1 MEDIFIVS
9 LRQQITQR
17 FMNEIAFSGFLSG
30 FATAYFA
37 LHAYQLFRR
46 KNSSRLQ
53 MVVAVI
59 FVQWA
64 LFNLK
69 DFILTMQDYNDKTT
83 QDFIT
88 LIDGT
93 SLIGYTCLIYELIRP
108 CWATWRKV
116 FMILLAYVPF
126 FILYFLWPDS
136 LIIRCYMMCLFI
148 AGTVIFLQW
157 FRQAK
162 QYIKYIRDYYSNIDE
177 IDISWLQVVAVFF
190 IVCQLI
196 WVIISIVRHPL
207 TDCLYYASSIILWQI
222 TLEHILYQQPVV
234 METSHFTVATE
245 KKDYAFAEKVPM
257 IIEEQQLYL
266 NPTLTIRE
274 LAKHVG
280 TNRTYLSDY
289 FVHHLHTTFYDYIN
303 SMRIEKISL
312 PLMDKYPERTLERIA
327 TESGFQS
334 ISTFR
339 RSFQKLK
346 GITPSEYKKQMKKA
360 I

>member
-37 LHAYQLFRR
+37 LHAYQLLRR
-46 KNSSRLQ
+46 ENSSRLQ

-69 DFILTMQDYNDKTT
+69 DFILTLNEYNNQTIQDY
-83 QDFIT
+83 IT

-93 SLIGYTCLIYELIRP
+93 SLIGYTCLVYELIRP
-108 CWATWRKV
+108 RWATWRKAL
-116 FMILLAYVPF
+116 MMLLAYIPF
-126 FILYFLWPDS
+126 FVLYFLWPES
-136 LIIRCYMMCLFI
+136 VVIRCYMVCLFA
-148 AGTVIFLQW
+148 AGTIIFLLW
-157 FRQAK
+157 LRQARH
-162 QYIKYIRDYYSNIDE
+162 YIRYIRDNYSNIDE
-177 IDISWLQVVAVFF
+177 IDISWLSVVVVFF

-196 WVIISIVRHPL
+196 WVVVSLVRHPL
-207 TDCLYYASSIILWQI
+207 TDCLYYLSSIVLWQI

-234 METSHFTVATE
+234 MEPVQPVAPTE
-245 KKDYAFAEKVPM
+245 VRDYSFAETMPALMEK
-257 IIEEQQLYL
+257 QQLYL
-266 NPTLTIRE
+266 NPTLTIKD
-274 LAKHVG
+274 LARQVG

-289 FVHHLHTTFYDYIN
+289 FVRHLHTTFYDYVN
-303 SMRIEKISL
+303 SLRIEKKTL
-312 PLMDKYPERTLERIA
+312 PLMEEHPEYTLERIA
-327 TESGFQS
+327 SESGFQS

-346 GITPSEYKKQMKKA
+346 GITPSEFRKQTNK
-360 I
+360 